1 MRRGERPHP
10 AGHSVFLLGGE
21 IRGGLIHVVGG
32 GLAGSAAALTARRA
46 GAEVRLYERSVLPR
60 HKVCGEFLSPGILPQ
75 LEQLGLFES
84 FLAAEPAR
92 IHKMVL
98 NYGRVE
104 KTAKL
109 PETAYGLSRFVLD
122 KLLYDAAVSAG
133 VQAAGASVPKG
144 ATPAVL
150 ATGRRAVAPRGRRL
164 FGFKSHYRGPVG
176 DAVELYFFRGGY
188 VGVSPVES
196 GLTNVCGLASEDIL
210 RSWNFRFDDL
220 VASVPALN
228 RRVSPLTRAMDWLST
243 GPLVFRTESRENP
256 VEGLYPAGDALAF
269 IDPFTGSGMLIA
281 VTTGSMAGSAAA
293 QNLPVRDY
301 LQKCARLLNRPFE
314 FSSIF
319 RRVLTAGVP
328 PVLARLAPGA
338 LLYRLTRP
346 RLS

>member
-1 MRRGERPHP
+1 M
-10 AGHSVFLLGGE
+10 
-21 IRGGLIHVVGG
+21 HVVGG
-32 GLAGSAAALTARRA
+32 GLAGCAAALTACRA
-46 GAEVRLYERSVLPR
+46 GAEVRLYERSALPR

-75 LEQLGLFES
+75 LEQLGLLES

-92 IHKMVL
+92 IHRMVL

-109 PETAYGLSRFVLD
+109 PDTAYGLSRFVLD

-133 VQAAGASVPKG
+133 AQAAGASAPPGVAPV
-144 ATPAVL
+144 VL
-150 ATGRRAVAPRGRRL
+150 ATGRRAVAPRGKRL

-196 GLTNVCGLASEDIL
+196 GLTNICGLASEDIL
-210 RSWNFRFDDL
+210 RNWNFRFDDL
-220 VASVPALN
+220 VASVPTLN
-228 RRVSPLTRAMDWLST
+228 RRISPLTREMGWLST
-243 GPLVFRTESRENP
+243 GPLVFRTESRKNP

-301 LQKCARLLNRPFE
+301 LQKCAGLLNRPFE

-328 PVLARLAPGA
+328 SLLARLTPGV